1 MVGIMNK
8 KIRYNVEKL
17 YYDDYRVY
25 EDGKEEGLNI
35 YQNNNGRLDGDR
47 QHDPIYNDENARR
60 QIYTLGCSWTYGWDL
75 KQEETFAHLLG
86 DENTAIHNYAG
97 GGTGLDF
104 AAKKLT
110 EVYIPESRRQ
120 LFIITIPHTFRR
132 IWFDDDGVVYKSWS
146 VPEDFKYNEYN
157 IYFSLLHHYEMINK
171 FVGRDKI
178 IWGTWGKHRDAK
190 SDVPDDFVDVKFDC
204 VDYTKTGHPGP
215 KSHKLY
221 AEKLKKIIEE
231 KCK

>member
-35 YQNNNGRLDGDR
+35 YQKNNGRLDGGR

-204 VDYTKTGHPGP
+204 VDYTETGHPGP

>member
-1 MVGIMNK
+1 MNK

-35 YQNNNGRLDGDR
+35 YQNNNGRLDGSR
-47 QHDPIYNDENARR
+47 HHDPIYNDENARR

-75 KQEETFAHLLG
+75 KQTQTFAHLLG
-86 DENTAIHNYAG
+86 DENTAIHNYGG

-120 LFIITIPHTFRR
+120 LFIITIQ
-132 IWFDDDGVVYKSWS
+132 
-146 VPEDFKYNEYN
+146 N
-157 IYFSLLHHYEMINK
+157 
-171 FVGRDKI
+171 
-178 IWGTWGKHRDAK
+178 AK
-190 SDVPDDFVDVKFDC
+190 TVAC
-204 VDYTKTGHPGP
+204 E
-215 KSHKLY
+215 L
-221 AEKLKKIIEE
+221 
-231 KCK
+231 

>member
-1 MVGIMNK
+1 MNK

-35 YQNNNGRLDGDR
+35 YQKNNGRLDGGR

-75 KQEETFAHLLG
+75 EQEETFAHLLG

>member
-1 MVGIMNK
+1 MNK

-17 YYDDYRVY
+17 YYDDYRVC

-35 YQNNNGRLDGDR
+35 YQNNFGKLEGGR

-75 KQEETFAHLLG
+75 KQTQTFAHLLG
-86 DENTAIHNYAG
+86 DDNTAIHNYGG
-97 GGTGLDF
+97 GGTGFDF

-132 IWFDDDGVVYKSWS
+132 VWFDDDGVVYKSWG
-146 VPEDFKYNEYN
+146 VPKEFNYNDYN
-157 IYFSLLHHYEMINK
+157 IYFGLLHHYEMINK

-178 IWGTWGKHRDAK
+178 IWGTWGEHFDAH

-204 VDYTKTGHPGP
+204 VDYTHTNHPGP
-215 KSHKLY
+215 KSHELY

>member
-1 MVGIMNK
+1 MNK

-35 YQNNNGRLDGDR
+35 YQNNNGRLDGSR
-47 QHDPIYNDENARR
+47 HHDPIYNDENARR

-75 KQEETFAHLLG
+75 KQTQTFAHLLG
-86 DENTAIHNYAG
+86 DENTAIHNYGG

-132 IWFDDDGVVYKSWS
+132 IWFERSSIKPCITRLNRIKSS
-146 VPEDFKYNEYN
+146 
-157 IYFSLLHHYEMINK
+157 
-171 FVGRDKI
+171 
-178 IWGTWGKHRDAK
+178 
-190 SDVPDDFVDVKFDC
+190 
-204 VDYTKTGHPGP
+204 
-215 KSHKLY
+215 
-221 AEKLKKIIEE
+221 
-231 KCK
+231 

>member
-1 MVGIMNK
+1 MNK

-35 YQNNNGRLDGDR
+35 YQNNNGRLDGSR
-47 QHDPIYNDENARR
+47 HHDPIYNDENARR

-75 KQEETFAHLLG
+75 KQTQTFAHLLG
-86 DENTAIHNYAG
+86 DENTAIHNYGG

-132 IWFDDDGVVYKSWS
+132 IWFDDDGVV
-146 VPEDFKYNEYN
+146 FNYNDYN
-157 IYFSLLHHYEMINK
+157 IYFGLLHHYEMINK

-178 IWGTWGKHRDAK
+178 IWGTWGKHFNAK
-190 SDVPDDFVDVKFDC
+190 SDVPDDFVDVKLDC
-204 VDYTKTGHPGP
+204 VDYTQTNHPGP
-215 KSHKLY
+215 KSHELY